1 MKNLNADSHSA
12 TEEQPKTENCE
23 DNTSFQDTTG
33 NFTEPPTEQPSKDL
47 DVNNT
52 TPEEISSESS
62 EDETPESRL
71 SPVDSS
77 SHTHSLS
84 VDV

>member
-1 MKNLNADSHSA
+1 MKNLNAESHSA
-12 TEEQPKTENCE
+12 TEEQPKTEDCE

-33 NFTEPPTEQPSKDL
+33 NYPEPPTEQPSKDL
-47 DVNNT
+47 DIKNT

-62 EDETPESRL
+62 EDETPESQL
-71 SPVDSS
+71 SPLVSS
-77 SHTHSLS
+77 NHTQSLN